1 MQQVLIFANYVG
13 TLPTKMFYAE
23 VRLKGAFTGAF
34 EISFLA
40 SQSALFTLL
49 GAALN
54 FTDIQAELISK

>member
-1 MQQVLIFANYVG
+1 
-13 TLPTKMFYAE
+13 MFYAE